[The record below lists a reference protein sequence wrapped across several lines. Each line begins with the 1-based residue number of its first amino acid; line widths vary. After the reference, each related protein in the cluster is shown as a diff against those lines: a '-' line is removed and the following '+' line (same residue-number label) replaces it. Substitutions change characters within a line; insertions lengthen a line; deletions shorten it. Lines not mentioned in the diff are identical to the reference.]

1 MDLKGT
7 TVFVTGA
14 NRGIGRALV
23 ARLAQLEV
31 RRIYAATRKPEE
43 LSEIAS
49 ELIIPLKLDITD
61 RTQVKAVAA
70 QASDTTVLINNAGVL
85 AFGSLLDSPLELIAR
100 DLETNYYGT
109 LNMVRAFAPVIASNG
124 GGAIGNVLT
133 LVALAS
139 LPGMGGYS
147 ASKAAAFSLT
157 QAIRSELRS
166 KGINVYG
173 IYPGAVDTDMLAGVA
188 MPKASPAEIATA
200 IVAGI
205 TNDQEDIFPDTMAA
219 QLSQLWLQ
227 NPKQLE
233 AQFGAMAL

>member
-1 MDLKGT
+1 MNLKGA

-23 ARLAQLEV
+23 DKLTQLEV
-31 RRIYAATRKPEE
+31 RKIYAATRKPEE
-43 LSEIAS
+43 LSEMAS
-49 ELIIPLKLDITD
+49 PLIIPVKLDITD
-61 RTQVKAVAA
+61 RAQVKTVAA

-85 AFGSLLDSPLELIAR
+85 AFGSLLDSPLEMIAR

-109 LNMVRAFAPVIASNG
+109 LNMVRAFAPVITNNG
-124 GGAIGNVLT
+124 GGAIANVLT
-133 LVALAS
+133 MVALAS

-157 QAIRSELRS
+157 QAVRSELKS
-166 KGINVYG
+166 KSIQVYG
-173 IYPGAVDTDMLAGVA
+173 IYPGAVDTDMLAGVE
-188 MPKASPAEIATA
+188 MPKTKPEEIATA
-200 IVAGI
+200 IIAGI
-205 TNDQEDIFPDTMAA
+205 TNGQEDIFPDGMSQ
-219 QLSQLWLQ
+219 QLSQLWFQ